1 MKDLLELYRNYLFA
15 LQEREEYGD
24 RYGDT
29 DELIETYEKT
39 LKLKRANPVKDH
51 RGGPWNTYPDSA
63 RKGKIK
69 E

>member
-24 RYGDT
+24 KYGDT
-29 DELIETYEKT
+29 DELIETYQKT
-39 LKLKRANPVKDH
+39 LKLTRANPVKDP
-51 RGGPWNTYPDSA
+51 RCGPWNTYPDSA
-63 RKGKIK
+63 RKGKRK

>member
-39 LKLKRANPVKDH
+39 LKLTRANPVKDP
-51 RGGPWNTYPDSA
+51 RCGSLKNYPESA
-63 RKGKIK
+63 RK